1 MRAMRRTLAAL
12 ALAATAACSG
22 PHQGGAPAQRP
33 RAANSLRF
41 DLAADPANL
50 NPLFL
55 HQDAASVEQQV
66 ARLAFL
72 PFLDLDSRGR
82 FIPELVTRV
91 PTVAN
96 GDVSADG
103 RTIIYHL
110 RPNVRWSDG
119 LPVTAN
125 DVLWTL
131 HAIMDPNT
139 PVPSREGYDL
149 IDRAYAKSPHTVV
162 FHLRHAWA
170 PAATTFFSYGFR
182 PQFVL
187 PSHVLSKQI
196 PLAQAP
202 FNAAPT
208 VGDGPFTFVSW
219 KRGESLLY
227 RANTRY
233 WRGTPHVQRLD
244 IRVIPDPQ
252 TNLVM
257 LRSGQLDWNLI
268 APVQQETL
276 YGARGVR
283 YAYVSTAVV
292 AGLVFNLSHPPLDD
306 ARVRRAIA
314 MGIDRQG
321 ISKKITL
328 GRYPVTNAIQP
339 QFSWAYDP
347 AVKEP
352 GYDPARSDA
361 LLDAAGWRRSPSGMR
376 EKNAKT
382 LALVYV
388 QFPESMTGV
397 RVATAVQAQLRD
409 RGIAVEIKSV
419 SNAQTLSAFLARRHA
434 RRGAIRH
441 GVRSLHDGIGS
452 RRFVD
457 PRVQCALELHA
468 LLQRAGR
475 RVGEGGASRR
485 FHERPQTDLRPDRTP
500 GRARLADPVFVQR
513 RLHLCVPRATARVRT
528 ERISADVECSA
539 MVNRLIARWVRPRKS
554 LACASSASVSK
565 VRQRPNFR

>member
-1 MRAMRRTLAAL
+1 MRRITTLLSMAVL
-12 ALAATAACSG
+12 VMVSLSNHGCSSG
-22 PHQGGAPAQRP
+22 SGASKAP
-33 RAANSLRF
+33 RAAGSIRF

-72 PFLDLDSRGR
+72 PFLDLDAKGR
-82 FIPELVTRV
+82 LVPELITRV
-91 PTVAN
+91 PTVEN
-96 GDVSADG
+96 GDISADG
-103 RTIIYHL
+103 RTIVYHL
-110 RPNVRWSDG
+110 RPTVRWSDG
-119 LPVTAN
+119 VPVTAQ

-131 HAIMDPNT
+131 HAIMDPNV

-149 IDRAYAKSPHTVV
+149 IDRANARDAHTVV
-162 FHLRHAWA
+162 FHLKHAWA

-187 PSHVLSKQI
+187 PAHVLRKQT

-219 KRGESLLY
+219 NRGESLLY
-227 RANTRY
+227 KANPLY
-233 WRGTPHVQRLD
+233 WRGAPRVQRLD

-268 APVQQETL
+268 APVQQQTL
-276 YGARGVR
+276 RGAADIR

-292 AGLVFNLSHPPLDD
+292 AGAVFNLSHPPLDD
-306 ARVRRAIA
+306 VRVRRAIA
-314 MGIDRQG
+314 MGVDREG

-347 AVKEP
+347 SVKEP
-352 GYDPARSDA
+352 AFDPAASDA
-361 LLDAAGWRRSPSGMR
+361 LLDAAGWKRGPDGMR
-376 EKNAKT
+376 RKNGKP

-397 RVATAVQAQLRD
+397 RVATAIQAQLRS

-419 SNAQTLSAFLARRHA
+419 SNAQLFLPSSRGGTLASGQFDMAYVPFTMGSDPDDSSILACNAPSNYMRYCNKQVDVLERQALRSTLMAVRKGLYARIEHLVADDLPILYLFNADYIYAYRRQLKAFSPNAFLPTWNAA
-434 RRGAIRH
+434 QWDIAPSG
-441 GVRSLHDGIGS
+441 
-452 RRFVD
+452 
-457 PRVQCALELHA
+457 
-468 LLQRAGR
+468 
-475 RVGEGGASRR
+475 
-485 FHERPQTDLRPDRTP
+485 P
-500 GRARLADPVFVQR
+500 GR
-513 RLHLCVPRATARVRT
+513 
-528 ERISADVECSA
+528 
-539 MVNRLIARWVRPRKS
+539 
-554 LACASSASVSK
+554 
-565 VRQRPNFR
+565 

>member
-1 MRAMRRTLAAL
+1 MQRTAAAL
-12 ALAATAACSG
+12 ALLALLAGC
-22 PHQGGAPAQRP
+22 GAPGAGSRAP
-33 RAANSLRF
+33 RAAGSVRF
-41 DLAADPANL
+41 DLAADPTNL

-72 PFLDLDSRGR
+72 PFIDLDARGR
-82 FIPELVTRV
+82 QIPELITRV

-96 GDVSADG
+96 GDISADG
-103 RTIIYHL
+103 RTITYHL
-110 RPNVRWSDG
+110 RADVLWSDG
-119 LPVTAN
+119 VPVTAR

-149 IDRAYAKSPHTVV
+149 IDRAYAKDRHTVV
-162 FHLRHAWA
+162 FHLRRAWA

-187 PSHVLSKQI
+187 PAHVLSKEL

-219 KRGESLLY
+219 TRGESLLY
-227 RANTRY
+227 RANPRY
-233 WRGTPHVQRLD
+233 WRGAPRTRRLD

-268 APVQQETL
+268 APVQQRTL
-276 YGARGVR
+276 RDARDIAFVD
-283 YAYVSTAVV
+283 VPTAVV
-292 AGLVFNLSHPPLDD
+292 AGIVFNLSHPPLNDL
-306 ARVRRAIA
+306 RVRRAIA
-314 MGIDRQG
+314 SSIDRGG

-328 GRYPVTNAIQP
+328 GRYPVTNVIQP

-347 AVKEP
+347 GVKEP
-352 GYDPARSDA
+352 SYDPAAADA
-361 LLDAAGWRRSPSGMR
+361 LLNEAGWRRGANGMR
-376 EKNAKT
+376 WKDGKP

-397 RVATAVQAQLRD
+397 RVATAVQAQLRE
-409 RGIAVEIKSV
+409 RGIAVEVKSV
-419 SNAQTLSAFLARRHA
+419 SNAQLFLPSSRGGTLASGAFDMAYVPFTMGSDPDDSSVLACNAPSNYMRYCNAQVDALEKAALRSTSSAERKRLYGRIQRLTARDLPILYLFNADYIYAYRKQMRGFSPNAFLPTWNAA
-434 RRGAIRH
+434 QW
-441 GVRSLHDGIGS
+441 V
-452 RRFVD
+452 
-457 PRVQCALELHA
+457 
-468 LLQRAGR
+468 
-475 RVGEGGASRR
+475 
-485 FHERPQTDLRPDRTP
+485 
-500 GRARLADPVFVQR
+500 
-513 RLHLCVPRATARVRT
+513 
-528 ERISADVECSA
+528 
-539 MVNRLIARWVRPRKS
+539 MVTS
-554 LACASSASVSK
+554 G
-565 VRQRPNFR
+565 PNG

>member
-1 MRAMRRTLAAL
+1 MPRLSTVLGAAL
-12 ALAATAACSG
+12 LVTTCLSN
-22 PHQGGAPAQRP
+22 QGCARTSAPAAHAP
-33 RAANSLRF
+33 RAAGSIRF

-72 PFLDLDSRGR
+72 PFLDMDARGR
-82 FIPELVTRV
+82 LIPELITRV
-91 PTVAN
+91 PSVEN
-96 GDVSADG
+96 GDISPDG
-103 RTIIYHL
+103 RTIVYHL

-119 LPVTAN
+119 VAVTAQ

-131 HAIMDPNT
+131 HAIMNPNV

-149 IDRAYAKSPHTVV
+149 IDRASAKDAHTVV
-162 FHLRHAWA
+162 FHLKRAWA

-187 PSHVLSKQI
+187 PAHVLRKQV

-219 KRGESLLY
+219 KRGESLRY
-227 RANTRY
+227 KANPLY
-233 WRGTPHVQRLD
+233 WRGAPHVQRLD

-268 APVQQETL
+268 APVQQQTL
-276 YGARGVR
+276 HGAADIR

-292 AGLVFNLSHPPLDD
+292 AGAVFNLSHPPLDD
-306 ARVRRAIA
+306 VRVRRAIA
-314 MGIDRQG
+314 MSIDRDA
-321 ISKKITL
+321 ISRKITL
-328 GRYPVTNAIQP
+328 GRYPVTNVIQP

-352 GYDPARSDA
+352 GYDPASADA
-361 LLDAAGWRRSPSGMR
+361 LFDAAGWKRGADGMR
-376 EKNAKT
+376 RKNGKT
-382 LALVYV
+382 FALVYV

-397 RVATAVQAQLRD
+397 RVATAIQAQLHS
-409 RGIAVEIKSV
+409 RGIAVEVKSV
-419 SNAQTLSAFLARRHA
+419 SNAQLFLPSSRGGTLAAGQFDMAYVPFTMGSDPDDSSILTCNAPSNYMRYCDRQVDALENLALRATSMTQRKRLYARIERLVARDLPILYLFNADYIYAYRKQLQGFSPNAFLPTWNAARW
-434 RRGAIRH
+434 AI
-441 GVRSLHDGIGS
+441 
-452 RRFVD
+452 
-457 PRVQCALELHA
+457 
-468 LLQRAGR
+468 
-475 RVGEGGASRR
+475 ASSG
-485 FHERPQTDLRPDRTP
+485 P
-500 GRARLADPVFVQR
+500 GR
-513 RLHLCVPRATARVRT
+513 
-528 ERISADVECSA
+528 
-539 MVNRLIARWVRPRKS
+539 
-554 LACASSASVSK
+554 
-565 VRQRPNFR
+565 